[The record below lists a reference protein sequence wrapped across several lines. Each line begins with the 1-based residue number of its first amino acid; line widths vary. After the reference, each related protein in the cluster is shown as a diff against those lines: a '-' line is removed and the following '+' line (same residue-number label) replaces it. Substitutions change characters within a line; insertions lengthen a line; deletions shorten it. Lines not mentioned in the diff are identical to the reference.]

1 VPVATAMM
9 QLGQAGTGAK
19 TGLAF
24 EHDQASIA
32 REENSLDYV
41 SIFGK
46 LKYEIGYAT
55 STKYETFVT
64 KFGVRHVQGN
74 LASCVSHSVSC
85 H

>member
-1 VPVATAMM
+1 VPVATAIPD
-9 QLGQAGTGAK
+9 ATRAVTGSK

-46 LKYEIGYAT
+46 LKYYIGCAT
-55 STKYETFVT
+55 PTKYETFVT

-74 LASCVSHSVSC
+74 LAWCVSHSVSC

>member
-1 VPVATAMM
+1 MAFQQQNRNDVPVATAMM
-9 QLGQAGTGAK
+9 QLGQAGAK

-46 LKYEIGYAT
+46 LKY
-55 STKYETFVT
+55 
-64 KFGVRHVQGN
+64 
-74 LASCVSHSVSC
+74 
-85 H
+85 

>member
-1 VPVATAMM
+1 M
-9 QLGQAGTGAK
+9 QLGQEGTGSK

-46 LKYEIGYAT
+46 LKYYIGYAT
-55 STKYETFVT
+55 SRKYETFVT

-74 LASCVSHSVSC
+74 LAWCVSHSVSC